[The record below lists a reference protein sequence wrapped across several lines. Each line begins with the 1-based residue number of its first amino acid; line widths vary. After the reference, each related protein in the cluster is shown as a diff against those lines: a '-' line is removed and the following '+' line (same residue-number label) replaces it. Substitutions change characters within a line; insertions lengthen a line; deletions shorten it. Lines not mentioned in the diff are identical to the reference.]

1 MTIHDERLLT
11 AITSIASGGMH
22 SVDECLAIGHLA
34 LQSNS
39 IPGDYV
45 EFGCAAGRTARLIA
59 HLCTEKNIY
68 LADTFEGLPERLPID
83 GDSPHYAKGAIAC
96 DELVPMELFEESC
109 LPFPT
114 TRKGLFRDVEP
125 NLWPRAVALAL
136 IDCDLNQSVT
146 DALNIVFPLLLR
158 GSIVMI
164 HDYAHPLLPGVKPAV
179 DAFMYLEGVLKPN
192 TSGLQTIT
200 PLQAVNTQG
209 YPRLHYFTRL

>member
-11 AITSIASGGMH
+11 AISSIAAGGMH

-34 LQSNS
+34 MQAKG
-39 IPGDYV
+39 IQGDYV

-59 HLCTEKNIY
+59 HLCPNKRIY
-68 LADTFEGLPERLPID
+68 LADTFEGLPGRLPID
-83 GDSPHYAKGAIAC
+83 GDSPHYAPGSIAC
-96 DELVPMELFEESC
+96 DEMVPLELFEESC

-114 TRKGLFRDVEP
+114 TRKGLFKNVEP
-125 NLWPRAVALAL
+125 NLWPRAVSLAL

-146 DALNIVFPLLLR
+146 DALNIVFPLLSR
-158 GSIVMI
+158 GAIVMI

-179 DAFMYLEGVLKPN
+179 DAFMYREGVLKPN
-192 TSGLQTIT
+192 TSGASTVS
-200 PLQAVNTQG
+200 PLQAVNTSG

>member
-11 AITSIASGGMH
+11 AITSIAAGGMH

-34 LQSNS
+34 LQAKG

-59 HLCTEKNIY
+59 HLCPNKRIY

-83 GDSPHYAKGAIAC
+83 GDSPHYAPGSIAC
-96 DELVPMELFEESC
+96 DDLVARNLFAESN
-109 LPFPT
+109 LESPVILKGRFRDIDWAKFPT
-114 TRKGLFRDVEP
+114 QI
-125 NLWPRAVALAL
+125 ALAL

-146 DALNIVFPLLLR
+146 DALNIVFPLLSR
-158 GSIVMI
+158 GAVVMI

-179 DAFMYLEGVLKPN
+179 DAFMYREGVLKPN
-192 TSGLQTIT
+192 TSGASTVS
-200 PLQAVNTQG
+200 PLQAVNTSD

>member
-11 AITSIASGGMH
+11 AISSIAAGGMH

-34 LQSNS
+34 LQAKG
-39 IPGDYV
+39 IQGDYV

-59 HLCTEKNIY
+59 HLCSNKRIY

-83 GDSPHYAKGAIAC
+83 GDSPHYAPGSIAC
-96 DELVPMELFEESC
+96 DDLVARNLFAESN
-109 LPFPT
+109 LESPVILKGRFRDIDWSKFPT
-114 TRKGLFRDVEP
+114 QI
-125 NLWPRAVALAL
+125 ALAL

-146 DALNIVFPLLLR
+146 DAFNIVFPLLSR
-158 GSIVMI
+158 GAIVMI

-179 DAFMYLEGVLKPN
+179 DAFMYREGILKPN
-192 TSGLQTIT
+192 TSGACTVS
-200 PLQAVNTQG
+200 PLQAVKTSG

>member
-11 AITSIASGGMH
+11 AISSIAAGGMH

-34 LQSNS
+34 MQSNEVD
-39 IPGDYV
+39 GDYV

-59 HLCTEKNIY
+59 HLCPDKRIY

-96 DELVPMELFEESC
+96 DEMVPLELFEESC

-114 TRKGLFRDVEP
+114 TRKGLFKNVEP
-125 NLWPRAVALAL
+125 NLWPRAVSLAL

-146 DALNIVFPLLLR
+146 DALNIVFPLLSR
-158 GSIVMI
+158 GAVVMI

-179 DAFMYLEGVLKPN
+179 DAFMYREGVLKPN
-192 TSGLQTIT
+192 TSGVSTVS
-200 PLQAVNTQG
+200 PLQAVNTAG

>member
-11 AITSIASGGMH
+11 AITSIAAGGMH

-34 LQSNS
+34 LQSNEVS
-39 IPGDYV
+39 GDYV
-45 EFGCAAGRTARLIA
+45 EFGCAAGRTARLIK
-59 HLCTEKNIY
+59 HLCPAKRIY

-96 DELVPMELFEESC
+96 EEFASMALFDQSNLPYPITVP
-109 LPFPT
+109 
-114 TRKGLFRDVEP
+114 GLFRDVDPDKWP
-125 NLWPRAVALAL
+125 NQVALAL

-146 DALNIVFPLLLR
+146 DALNIVFPLLST
-158 GSIVMI
+158 GAIVMI

-179 DAFMYLEGVLKPN
+179 DAFMYREGVLKPN
-192 TSGLQTIT
+192 TSGVSTVS

>member
-11 AITSIASGGMH
+11 AITSIAAGGMH

-34 LQSNS
+34 LQAKDVR
-39 IPGDYV
+39 GDYV

-59 HLCTEKNIY
+59 HLCPKKRIY

-96 DELVPMELFEESC
+96 DELVPLELFEESG

-114 TRKGLFRDVEP
+114 TRKGLFKDVEP
-125 NLWPRAVALAL
+125 NLWPRSVALAL

-146 DALNIVFPLLLR
+146 DALNIVFPLLSN
-158 GSIVMI
+158 GAIVMI

-179 DAFMYLEGVLKPN
+179 DAFMYREGVLKPN
-192 TSGLQTIT
+192 TSGAQTIT
-200 PLQAVNTQG
+200 PLLAVNTQG

>member
-11 AITSIASGGMH
+11 AITSIAAGGMH

-34 LQSNS
+34 LQSNNVS
-39 IPGDYV
+39 GEYV
-45 EFGCAAGRTARLIA
+45 EFGAAAGRTARFIA
-59 HLCTEKNIY
+59 HLCPSKRIY

-96 DELVPMELFEESC
+96 DELVPIELFEASG
-109 LPFPT
+109 LSFPT
-114 TRKGLFRDVEP
+114 TRKGLFKDVDPDKWP
-125 NLWPRAVALAL
+125 NQVALAL

-146 DALNIVFPLLLR
+146 DALNIVFPLLST
-158 GSIVMI
+158 GAIVMI

-179 DAFMYLEGVLKPN
+179 DAFMYREGVLKPN
-192 TSGLQTIT
+192 TSGVSTVS
-200 PLQAVNTQG
+200 PLVAVNTQG